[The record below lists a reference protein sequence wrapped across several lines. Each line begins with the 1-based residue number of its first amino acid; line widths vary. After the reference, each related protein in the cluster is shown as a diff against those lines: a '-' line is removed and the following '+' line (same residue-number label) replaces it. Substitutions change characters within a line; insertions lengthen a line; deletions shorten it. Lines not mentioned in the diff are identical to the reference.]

1 MNITY
6 KNKELVEPDFSTLI
20 EKSVLFI
27 MVKNVSEICK
37 SDYAYSSYHNFID
50 IEVEDNV
57 LMLITE
63 QFSFLFNIDNIAVSN
78 IFKVSFIFDLN
89 SEPIIFEV
97 ERYNGNYK
105 EI

>member
-6 KNKELVEPDFSTLI
+6 KNKQLIEPIFSTFN
-20 EKSVLFI
+20 EKGVLFI
-27 MVKNVSEICK
+27 MVKDVSETCK

-50 IEVEDNV
+50 IEVEGNV

-63 QFSFLFNIDNIAVSN
+63 QFSFLFNIDNIDIPN

-89 SEPIIFEV
+89 SEPIVFEV
-97 ERYNGNYK
+97 EK
-105 EI
+105 